1 MPNALHEF
9 MAEIGRK
16 GGSRKTE
23 AQSYALAKGANVS
36 RAVRSAQSIGRKT
49 QIQALK
55 EAGYTQK
62 QIAEKLNL
70 NVRYS
75 AASLELSLGRHLR
88 SLIRVLRF
96 RPSATRLPSLW
107 SSPAIL
113 KKPLD
118 NL

>member
-1 MPNALHEF
+1 MREKYTPKTGAQGREPMPDALREF
-9 MAEIGRK
+9 MAE
-16 GGSRKTE
+16 
-23 AQSYALAKGANVS
+23 
-36 RAVRSAQSIGRKT
+36 IGRKT

-55 EAGYTQK
+55 EAGYRQK

-96 RPSATRLPSLW
+96 PSVCHETTLPLAQPCQSEKA
-107 SSPAIL
+107 S
-113 KKPLD
+113 
-118 NL
+118 